1 MEDEAQ
7 FDTNLQGQKLGRK
20 GRVTRERILEAALAL
35 IEDADA
41 EPLSLSAVARRADLR
56 ISSIYTY
63 FADLTELFL
72 TVLDPV
78 ARSAQHAYLHHI
90 EMRWPDDELGE
101 KCAHFVH
108 AFHDYWK
115 RNARLL
121 HLRNA
126 FAEQRDTRVLLQRIG
141 AARKVIHLLGQQMG
155 APDTRTTGPEFD
167 LASVLYTGLERVVTI
182 ATDEQLKQHY
192 PENIRPRFQGATLAQ
207 QARLMELAIRD
218 ERRRLAEG

>member
-78 ARSAQHAYLHHI
+78 DRS
-90 EMRWPDDELGE
+90 
-101 KCAHFVH
+101 
-108 AFHDYWK
+108 
-115 RNARLL
+115 
-121 HLRNA
+121 
-126 FAEQRDTRVLLQRIG
+126 T
-141 AARKVIHLLGQQMG
+141 
-155 APDTRTTGPEFD
+155 
-167 LASVLYTGLERVVTI
+167 
-182 ATDEQLKQHY
+182 
-192 PENIRPRFQGATLAQ
+192 Q
-207 QARLMELAIRD
+207 QAYNHNI
-218 ERRRLAEG
+218 